1 MATTLT
7 LKIGTL
13 TASATATDANA
24 QRILEACFALYHR
37 NDFVLDAEGQS
48 AGVLKTYTAQQ
59 RLDWIVKELIPQ
71 MLVDKARQWDER
83 EAVRVAQATAAAGA
97 ATFK

>member
-13 TASATATDANA
+13 TASATAEDANA

-37 NDFVLDAEGQS
+37 GDA
-48 AGVLKTYTAQQ
+48 KPYTPQQ
-59 RLDWIVKELIPQ
+59 KLDWVVKALIPAL
-71 MLVDKARQWDER
+71 LVDKVHQWDER
-83 EAVRVAQATAAAGA
+83 DAVRVAQETVSASAAK
-97 ATFK
+97 FE